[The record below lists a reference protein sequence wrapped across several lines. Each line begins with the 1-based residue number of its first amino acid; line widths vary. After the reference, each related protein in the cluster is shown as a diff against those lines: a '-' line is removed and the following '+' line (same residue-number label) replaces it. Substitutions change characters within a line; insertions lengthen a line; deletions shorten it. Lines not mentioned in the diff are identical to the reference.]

1 MPAVAETDLFVFGTR
16 ISNQHV
22 RALEIDWFVV
32 VENCPNS
39 FAAENLI
46 AFVVRFINVF

>member
-1 MPAVAETDLFVFGTR
+1 MPRIAKADFFVFGTR
-16 ISNQHV
+16 ISYQHV

-46 AFVVRFINVF
+46 AFVVRFIYMF